1 MEKEVTVE
9 EFLAAF
15 DIVERY
21 MASVREE
28 RKRLQKM
35 LSVER
40 FIRTMEPS
48 KRLCTAL
55 DNYWIKWRVNPFLEE
70 VSNKKLARTRGF
82 GPLTKAEYLRLR
94 ERFMAMAKEEATTPA
109 TLPPPVATPRGK

>member
-1 MEKEVTVE
+1 MEKEITIE
-9 EFLAAF
+9 EFFAAF

-35 LSVER
+35 LSVDR
-40 FIRTMEPS
+40 FVSTMEPS
-48 KRLCTAL
+48 RRLCNAL
-55 DNYWIKWRVNPFLEE
+55 DNYRIKWRVNPFLEE
-70 VSNKKLARTRGF
+70 VSNIKIARTKGF

-94 ERFMAMAKEEATTPA
+94 ERFMAMAREDMITPA
-109 TLPPPVATPRGK
+109 V